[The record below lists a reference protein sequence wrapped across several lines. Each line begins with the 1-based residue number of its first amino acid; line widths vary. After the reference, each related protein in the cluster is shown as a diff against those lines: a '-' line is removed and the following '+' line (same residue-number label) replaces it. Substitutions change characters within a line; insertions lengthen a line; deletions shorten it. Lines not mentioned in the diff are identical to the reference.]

1 MSYQVFLVDNEEWAL
16 IYLKKTLPWNENG
29 FRVVG
34 SSINSVKA
42 VEEIR
47 RLRPDVV
54 FTDIRMPE
62 LSGLELMGKL
72 REEGLHCEFIILSG
86 FAEFSYAQTA
96 IRLGAFEYCLK
107 PISPDQGGELLARLR
122 CHLAETKPREDD
134 ASLAQPSDNETLN
147 DLLRYIQGHYQEK
160 LRLKDIAAHFYLSS
174 GYCSV
179 LFSKYLGRT
188 FPEYL
193 TELRIQKACQLLRG
207 TGLSIHEIAAQT
219 GIDDY
224 FYFNKVFK
232 RATGLTP
239 SQYRK
244 ADGLSEEGSH
254 EK

>member
-1 MSYQVFLVDNEEWAL
+1 MSYKVFLVDNEEWAL
-16 IYLKKTLPWNENG
+16 IYLKKTLPWEANG
-29 FRVVG
+29 FCVAG
-34 SSINSVKA
+34 SAINSVQA
-42 VEEIR
+42 VDEIL

-62 LSGLELMGKL
+62 LSGLELMSRLQEQGL
-72 REEGLHCEFIILSG
+72 RCAFIILSG
-86 FAEFSYAQTA
+86 FAEFTYAQTA

-107 PISPDQGGELLARLR
+107 PISPEQGGELLARLR
-122 CHLAETKPREDD
+122 RHLDEASPGEDTPAPAGSSEND
-134 ASLAQPSDNETLN
+134 TLN
-147 DLLRYIQGHYQEK
+147 QLLRYIQEHYQEK
-160 LRLKDIAAHFYLSS
+160 LRLKDIASRFYLSS

-179 LFSKYLGRT
+179 LFSRYLGKT

-193 TELRIQKACQLLRG
+193 TELRIHKACQLLRG
-207 TGLSIHEIAAQT
+207 TALSINEIAAQA

-244 ADGLSEEGSH
+244 AENPPKGEAQ
-254 EK
+254 